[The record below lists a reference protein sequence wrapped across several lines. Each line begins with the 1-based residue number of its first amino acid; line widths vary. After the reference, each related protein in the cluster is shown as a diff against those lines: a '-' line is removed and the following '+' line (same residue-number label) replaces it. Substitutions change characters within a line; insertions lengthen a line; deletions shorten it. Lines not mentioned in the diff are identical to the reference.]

1 MYTRYNRHTHTH
13 VHIGILIIHRR
24 YIIVGALLSGL
35 DQQGLGIMTVIREWT
50 GNDAPKC
57 TSAAEK
63 LKDRVK
69 VTLPHDN
76 VLHLHVEYRNGSID
90 ADYDVHDEYLGKFR
104 ELILDRL
111 QQLVNASV
119 EADPEIKSRK
129 KMVQEVY
136 AESMA
141 HFALLRELPLAN
153 ESDEIVERVKKLIL
167 AGTIIL
173 HLQDNNILW
182 RKKDKK
188 TDYIYMCSFVYS

>member
-1 MYTRYNRHTHTH
+1 M
-13 VHIGILIIHRR
+13 
-24 YIIVGALLSGL
+24 A
-35 DQQGLGIMTVIREWT
+35 VIREWT

-57 TSAAEK
+57 TPAAEK
-63 LKDRVK
+63 LKDRVQA
-69 VTLPHDN
+69 TLPHDN

-90 ADYDVHDEYLGKFR
+90 ADYDVHDEYLGKLR

-153 ESDEIVERVKKLIL
+153 ESDEVVERVKKLIL
-167 AGTIIL
+167 AGTITL
-173 HLQDNNILW
+173 RLQDDNI
-182 RKKDKK
+182 
-188 TDYIYMCSFVYS
+188 IA